1 VLLQKAFLESFL
13 IAIEQRFSKMRGNT
27 KMGQVKMASNYFSK
41 IFSHS
46 PFTAMQEHM
55 EIANECVQQLTPFF
69 QAVLDHDHGAAKLVY
84 KEIRR
89 LENKADVLKK
99 KLRLQMPKGLFMP
112 VARRDLLELLLVQD
126 QAANQAKD
134 ISGLITGRKME
145 FPEPL
150 AKLLPAYVKRCED
163 ACQHAKKVINEL
175 DELVET
181 GFAGREVKIVASI
194 INELDA
200 IEKDTDKMQIKIRA
214 TLMKA
219 EKDLPPIDVMFYYKI
234 IEGVG
239 EIADIAQRIGS
250 RVELLLA
257 K

>member
-1 VLLQKAFLESFL
+1 MS
-13 IAIEQRFSKMRGNT
+13 R
-27 KMGQVKMASNYFSK
+27 NYFSK
-41 IFSHS
+41 IFSRS

-55 EIANECVQQLTPFF
+55 KIVDECVHLLSPFF
-69 QAVLDHDHGAAKLVY
+69 EAVLNHDHRQAQVVY
-84 KEIRR
+84 KDIRK
-89 LENKADVLKK
+89 LENKADTLKK

-134 ISGLITGRKME
+134 VSGLITGRKMV

-150 AKLLPAYVKRCED
+150 TMLLPDYVERCEN
-163 ACQHAKKVINEL
+163 AIRQASKVINEL

-181 GFAGREVKIVASI
+181 GFAGREVEIVASI
-194 INELDA
+194 INELDV
-200 IEKDTDKMQIKIRA
+200 IEKSTDKMQIKIRA
-214 TLMKA
+214 TLMRV
-219 EKDLPPIDVMFYYKI
+219 EKNLSPVDVIFYYKV
-234 IEGVG
+234 IEGIG
-239 EIADIAQRIGS
+239 EVADIAQRIGS

>member
-1 VLLQKAFLESFL
+1 MK
-13 IAIEQRFSKMRGNT
+13 
-27 KMGQVKMASNYFSK
+27 SNYFAR
-41 IFSHS
+41 IFSRS

-55 EIANECVQQLTPFF
+55 EIVNECVHKLTPFF
-69 QAVLDHDHGAAKLVY
+69 EAVLGHDHSAARKGY

-89 LENKADVLKK
+89 LENKADGLKK
-99 KLRLQMPKGLFMP
+99 KLRLQMPNGLFMP

-134 ISGLITGRKME
+134 VSGLITGRKME
-145 FPEPL
+145 FPQPL
-150 AKLLPAYVKRCED
+150 AELLPAYVKRCED
-163 ACQHAKKVINEL
+163 ACQQAKKVIDEL

-194 INELDA
+194 INEVDI

-214 TLMKA
+214 ALMKE
-219 EKDLPPIDVMFYYKI
+219 EKNLPAVDVMFYYRVMSLLGAVADDA
-234 IEGVG
+234 ETVG
-239 EIADIAQRIGS
+239 DRLQ
-250 RVELLLA
+250 VLLA